1 MRGKNS
7 ARWRCRACNKT
18 SFGSESRAEEVM
30 GRIGPEPG
38 RRIPIRVYPCP
49 YGNGWHLTSQ
59 TERTTR

>member
-18 SFGSESRAEEVM
+18 SFGSKGRAEEAVEWM
-30 GRIGPEPG
+30 GPEAYF
-38 RRIPIRVYPCP
+38 RAYPCQ